1 MKVAIIG
8 SLAYSLINF
17 RGVLIQRITS
27 GGHEV
32 VACAPDDNAAV
43 TAALGAMGARF
54 RIVQMA
60 RASLSPLSDLRTL
73 CALVRLL
80 YEEKPDIILAYTQ
93 KPIIYAGIA
102 SRIVRHGRFFPMV
115 TGLGYAFSEDGR
127 RKWLRSIVSSLYRLA
142 IADASSVVLYNRDDH
157 IELLRRGALQVN
169 QNVTMVPGSGVD
181 MTHFAE
187 QPIPAGQPTFLL
199 IARLLHDKGLRE
211 YVGAARIVRQSYAH
225 AKFQLLGPFDA
236 NPASISV
243 AELSQWEAEGCIEYL
258 GQTEDVRPYLAA
270 CSVFVL
276 PSYREGMPRAIT
288 EAMATGRAIITTDV
302 PGCRDTVTNNE
313 NGFVVPVRNSE
324 ALAEAMIHFCR
335 DPALALRLGKM
346 SRQIALRR
354 YAVEPVNELLLA
366 TMGLSKQ
373 PEGSIP
379 ADCII
384 TDEPLPGRPTLD

>member
-8 SLAYSLINF
+8 SLAFSLINF
-17 RGVLIQRITS
+17 RGVLIKQIAS
-27 GGHEV
+27 AGHQV

-43 TAALGAMGARF
+43 TATLGAIGVRF
-54 RIVQMA
+54 RAVYMA
-60 RASLSPLSDLRTL
+60 RASLNPLGDVRTL

-93 KPIIYAGIA
+93 KPIIYVGIA

-127 RKWLRSIVSSLYRLA
+127 RPWLRSIVSSLYRLA
-142 IADASSVVLYNRDDH
+142 TAEASSVILYNRDDH
-157 IELLRRGALQVN
+157 IELLRRGALEAN

-199 IARLLHDKGLRE
+199 IARLLRDKGLRE
-211 YVGAARIVRQSYAH
+211 YVEAARIVRQSYAD
-225 AKFQLLGPFDA
+225 ANFQLLGPFDA
-236 NPASISV
+236 NPASISA
-243 AELSQWEAEGCIEYL
+243 AELSQWQAEGCIKYL
-258 GQTEDVRPYLAA
+258 GQTADVRPYLAA

-288 EAMATGRAIITTDV
+288 EAMATGRAVITTDV
-302 PGCRDTVTNNE
+302 PGCRETVTDNE
-313 NGFVVPVRNSE
+313 NGFVVPVKNAV
-324 ALAEAMIHFCR
+324 ALAEAMMHFCR
-335 DPALALRLGKM
+335 DPALASRMGKK

-354 YAVEPVNELLLA
+354 YAVEPVNELLLG
-366 TMGLSKQ
+366 TMGLSKH
-373 PEGSIP
+373 PEGGIP
-379 ADCII
+379 ADCTI
-384 TDEPLPGRPTLD
+384 TNEHLPGKPTLD